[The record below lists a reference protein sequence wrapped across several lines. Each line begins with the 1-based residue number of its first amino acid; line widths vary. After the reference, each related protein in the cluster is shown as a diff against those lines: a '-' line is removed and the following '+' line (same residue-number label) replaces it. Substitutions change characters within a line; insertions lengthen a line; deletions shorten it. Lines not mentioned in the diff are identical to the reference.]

1 MRVLFIVPSLKN
13 AGPVIVVY
21 DLVHLLI
28 KRGHKCCVCYFDKIE
43 ELKFGCEVVQI
54 SMRQKINF
62 SDYDIVHTHG
72 YRPQLYV
79 FLHKSWNKSSTR
91 FVTTM
96 HNYLFSDFGY
106 TYGKI
111 RGLIYGTLYLLVNL
125 RADKIVALSKDAQH
139 YYSRFLPSCKLTY
152 AYNTR
157 VCDFSKKLST
167 EEERE
172 LLAFRG
178 ESARLV
184 GTSCA
189 LSPLKGLD
197 LIIQALQELPQTKF
211 CIIGDGKIKNDLI
224 QLSVKLKVSDRVL
237 FLGYK
242 KDAYKYLP
250 YFDVYA
256 IPSHSEGFPL
266 AMLEAAAYGKSIV
279 ASNLSVFKEIFTGD
293 EISIFDL
300 NDEKSVPNAIERAFL
315 EKEKLSRNAKLK
327 YGNVYSPDNFVSR
340 YLAIYTKLLLE

>member
-1 MRVLFIVPSLKN
+1 MKN

-43 ELKFGCEVVQI
+43 ELKFDCEVVRI
-54 SMRQKINF
+54 SMGQKLNF

-79 FLHKSWNKSSTR
+79 FLHKSWNKSSTK

-106 TYGKI
+106 TYGKFK
-111 RGLIYGTLYLLVNL
+111 GMIYGSLYLLVNL
-125 RADKIVALSKDAQH
+125 RADKIIALSKDAQR
-139 YYSRFLPSCKLTY
+139 YYSSFLPFRKLSY

-157 VCDFSKKLST
+157 VCDLSKKLSA
-167 EEERE
+167 EEELE

-189 LSPLKGLD
+189 LSPLKGLN

-224 QLSVKLKVSDRVL
+224 QLSVNLNVSDRVL

-242 KDAYKYLP
+242 NDAYKYLP
-250 YFDVYA
+250 YFDAYA

-266 AMLEAAAYGKSIV
+266 AMLEAAAYGKPII
-279 ASNLSVFKEIFTGD
+279 ASNLNVFKEIFTDD
-293 EISIFDL
+293 EISMFDL
-300 NDEKSVPNAIERAFL
+300 NDEKSVPNAIERTFL

-327 YGNVYSPDNFVSR
+327 YENVYSPDHFVSR
-340 YLAIYTKLLLE
+340 YLAIYAKLLLE

>member
-28 KRGHKCCVCYFDKIE
+28 KRGHKCCVCYFDKVE
-43 ELKFGCEVVQI
+43 ELSFNCDVVQI

-167 EEERE
+167 EE
-172 LLAFRG
+172 A
-178 ESARLV
+178 
-184 GTSCA
+184 
-189 LSPLKGLD
+189 
-197 LIIQALQELPQTKF
+197 
-211 CIIGDGKIKNDLI
+211 
-224 QLSVKLKVSDRVL
+224 VSYTHL
-237 FLGYK
+237 
-242 KDAYKYLP
+242 
-250 YFDVYA
+250 
-256 IPSHSEGFPL
+256 
-266 AMLEAAAYGKSIV
+266 
-279 ASNLSVFKEIFTGD
+279 
-293 EISIFDL
+293 
-300 NDEKSVPNAIERAFL
+300 RAH
-315 EKEKLSRNAKLK
+315 E
-327 YGNVYSPDNFVSR
+327 
-340 YLAIYTKLLLE
+340 T

>member
-1 MRVLFIVPSLKN
+1 MRILFIVPSLKN

-43 ELKFGCEVVQI
+43 ELKFDCEVVQI
-54 SMRQKINF
+54 SMGQKLNF
-62 SDYDIVHTHG
+62 NDYDIVHTHG

-79 FLHKSWNKSSTR
+79 FLHKSWNKSSTK

-106 TYGKI
+106 TYGKFK
-111 RGLIYGTLYLLVNL
+111 GMIYGSLYLLVNL
-125 RADKIVALSKDAQH
+125 RADKIIALSKDAQH
-139 YYSRFLPSCKLTY
+139 YYSSFLPSRKLSY

-157 VCDFSKKLST
+157 ICDLSKKISA
-167 EEERE
+167 EEEHE

-178 ESARLV
+178 ESTQLV
-184 GTSCA
+184 GTSCV
-189 LSPLKGLD
+189 LSPRKGLD

-224 QLSVKLKVSDRVL
+224 QLSVQLKVSDRVL

-242 KDAYKYLP
+242 NDAYKYLP
-250 YFDVYA
+250 YFDAYVM
-256 IPSHSEGFPL
+256 PSRSEGFGL
-266 AMLEAAAYGKSIV
+266 SMLEAVIYGIPVV
-279 ASNLSVFKEIFTGD
+279 ASNLPIFKELFTDD
-293 EISIFDL
+293 EISMFDL
-300 NDEKSVPNAIERAFL
+300 KDKKSVSWAIKRVFEQKQELPHR
-315 EKEKLSRNAKLK
+315 AKLK
-327 YGNVYSPDNFVSR
+327 YVAEYSPDNFVSR

>member
-1 MRVLFIVPSLKN
+1 MRILFIVPSLKN

-28 KRGHKCCVCYFDKIE
+28 KRGHKCFVCYFDKIE
-43 ELKFGCEVVQI
+43 ELKFDCEVVQI
-54 SMRQKINF
+54 SMGQKLNF

-79 FLHKSWNKSSTR
+79 FLHKSWNKSSAK

-106 TYGKI
+106 TYGKFK
-111 RGLIYGTLYLLVNL
+111 GMIYGSLYLLVNL
-125 RADKIVALSKDAQH
+125 RADKIIALSKDAQR
-139 YYSRFLPSCKLTY
+139 YYSSFLPSRKLSY
-152 AYNTR
+152 VYNTR
-157 VCDFSKKLST
+157 VCDFSKKLSA

-211 CIIGDGKIKNDLI
+211 
-224 QLSVKLKVSDRVL
+224 
-237 FLGYK
+237 
-242 KDAYKYLP
+242 
-250 YFDVYA
+250 
-256 IPSHSEGFPL
+256 
-266 AMLEAAAYGKSIV
+266 
-279 ASNLSVFKEIFTGD
+279 
-293 EISIFDL
+293 
-300 NDEKSVPNAIERAFL
+300 
-315 EKEKLSRNAKLK
+315 
-327 YGNVYSPDNFVSR
+327 
-340 YLAIYTKLLLE
+340 